1 MFLRIFSA
9 RYFSTVRTAWR
20 EKLSQGPSLKS
31 FIEQTTTSQISNENN
46 LPSYLIDDQLHD
58 YEPFDPAKHSKR
70 RVYFDV
76 YGCQMNENDTDIAYT
91 FLNKHGGYER
101 VENEN
106 DADIVL

>member
-1 MFLRIFSA
+1 MFHRIFPV
-9 RYFSTVRTAWR
+9 RYFSTVRAAWR

-31 FIEQTTTSQISNENN
+31 FLEQTTIPPTSNETN
-46 LPSYLIDDQLHD
+46 LPSYLTEHDD
-58 YEPFDPAKHSKR
+58 EPFDPVKHSKR

-91 FLNKHGGYER
+91 FLDKHGGYER
-101 VENEN
+101 VQNEN